1 MNAFEVLADPTRRRI
16 IELVGSKERSVTEL
30 VEALAMN
37 QPAVSKQLSV
47 LRYHG
52 FVAARID
59 GKRRM
64 YRMLPE
70 PLAEVDAW
78 LAPYRRFWANRLDAL
93 QAHMDRNTSR
103 KDTTDGN

>member
-1 MNAFEVLADPTRRRI
+1 MNAFEVIADPTRRRI
-16 IELVGSKERSVTEL
+16 IELVGSKERSVGEL
-30 VEALAMN
+30 VDALAMN

-59 GKRRM
+59 GKRRL
-64 YRMLPE
+64 YRVLPE

-78 LAPYRRFWANRLDAL
+78 LSPYRHFWANRLDAL
-93 QAHMDRNTSR
+93 QAHLDKNSGR
-103 KDTTDGN
+103 KD

>member
-16 IELVGSKERSVTEL
+16 IELVGTQECSVTEL
-30 VEALAMN
+30 VDRLRMN

-47 LRYHG
+47 LRGHG
-52 FVAARID
+52 FVAARVD
-59 GKRRM
+59 GKRRL
-64 YRMLPE
+64 YRVLPD

-93 QAHMDRNTSR
+93 QAHLERED
-103 KDTTDGN
+103 

>member
-16 IELVGSKERSVTEL
+16 IELVGHNECSVGEL
-30 VEALAMN
+30 VDRLNMN

-47 LRYHG
+47 LRGHG

-59 GKRRM
+59 GKRRL
-64 YRMLPE
+64 YRVLPE

-78 LAPYRRFWANRLDAL
+78 LAPYRRYWANRLDAL
-93 QAHMDRNTSR
+93 QAHLER
-103 KDTTDGN
+103 KD

>member
-16 IELVGSKERSVTEL
+16 IEMVGAGECSVGEL
-30 VEALAMN
+30 VAGLKMN
-37 QPAVSKQLSV
+37 QPAVSKQLGV
-47 LRYHG
+47 LRGHG

-59 GKRRM
+59 GKRRL
-64 YRMLPE
+64 YRVLPE

-93 QAHMDRNTSR
+93 QAHLER
-103 KDTTDGN
+103 KD